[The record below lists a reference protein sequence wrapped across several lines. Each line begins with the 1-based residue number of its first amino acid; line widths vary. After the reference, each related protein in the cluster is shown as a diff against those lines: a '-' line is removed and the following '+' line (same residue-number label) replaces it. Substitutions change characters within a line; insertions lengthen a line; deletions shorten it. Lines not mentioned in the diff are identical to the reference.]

1 MNFKSLPTQPRSQG
15 PLLPGPTEREKE
27 PRNDVAANIDT
38 FNHIQFLIS
47 AFSEG
52 AVDGGEH
59 PSILFTPFL
68 ETPCV
73 YVCSFFGRRELE
85 RLYYY
90 MRNFCILIGLEQW
103 YFTLICNTYM

>member
-1 MNFKSLPTQPRSQG
+1 MNFKSLLTQPRSQG
-15 PLLPGPTEREKE
+15 PLLPGPTERKKE
-27 PRNDVAANIDT
+27 PRNDVAAKIDI

-73 YVCSFFGRRELE
+73 YVCSFFGRRQLE

-90 MRNFCILIGLEQW
+90 MRIFA
-103 YFTLICNTYM
+103 F